1 MTQIFL
7 MPDQKAALVKAYTL
21 FRTRP
26 RHSLQDLANEINS
39 SKLLGFT
46 DTAAKLQEEYN
57 QVVTGYA
64 FLTDTAAN
72 AEKLGYKDV
81 ADLLVK
87 MSSGLVGGERKMK
100 SIPADIVE
108 RISDTVYDL
117 INQQT
122 FFDLL
127 K

>member
-1 MTQIFL
+1 
-7 MPDQKAALVKAYTL
+7 
-21 FRTRP
+21 
-26 RHSLQDLANEINS
+26 
-39 SKLLGFT
+39 
-46 DTAAKLQEEYN
+46 
-57 QVVTGYA
+57 
-64 FLTDTAAN
+64 
-72 AEKLGYKDV
+72 
-81 ADLLVK
+81 
-87 MSSGLVGGERKMK
+87 MK